1 MFFCL
6 DVCTF
11 LCLENIQEAIRETQE
26 QSEGEIRRLKNIVT
40 RLELEV
46 RELRSSSDRDN
57 PNVFSAVTKTLARK
71 VGNLTNPNILTSQTP
86 PQVPLVTATSTESAG
101 DDYLE
106 QSMKRAQ
113 EDVEVLRS
121 LVNYQKLH
129 RMTINSYSIL
139 YQVLPL
145 EEEIKALKDKLRYT
159 DEQLRVYE
167 SNQVVNRFCYLLR
180 YTFDQ

>member
-1 MFFCL
+1 M
-6 DVCTF
+6 D
-11 LCLENIQEAIRETQE
+11 
-26 QSEGEIRRLKNIVT
+26 K
-40 RLELEV
+40 
-46 RELRSSSDRDN
+46 DN

-71 VGNLTNPNILTSQTP
+71 VGNLTNPNILSTLQAPSA
-86 PQVPLVTATSTESAG
+86 VTTSTESTG

-121 LVNYQKLH
+121 L
-129 RMTINSYSIL
+129 
-139 YQVLPL
+139 VLPL

-167 SNQVVNRFCYLLR
+167 NSQVLYVKKNVSYGFLLI
-180 YTFDQ
+180 YNMIWL